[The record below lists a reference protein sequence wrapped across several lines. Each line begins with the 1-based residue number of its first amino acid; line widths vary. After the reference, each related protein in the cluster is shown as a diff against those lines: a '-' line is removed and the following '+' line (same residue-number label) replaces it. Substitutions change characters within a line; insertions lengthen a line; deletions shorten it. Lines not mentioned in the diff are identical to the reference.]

1 MLKEKIK
8 KYISEKESQSTT
20 EGVVLFREEIEFAEQ
35 NQLAGESHLVEKDA
49 TTRFADAYIERC
61 DKETENMLKNETSA
75 FLSEPLDYFKKHK
88 NEFIYF
94 ESKWFDFVNVDAISL
109 EVDDVFGTYDVM
121 LGLKFQKKYDKQ
133 LKEYLNVHLSGE
145 EAKFD
150 LMFSN
155 EDGLWNLNFAL
166 NYVEGFREEMTV
178 GEAFQ
183 LIYHFLFKL
192 VEAVEPAQ

>member
-8 KYISEKESQSTT
+8 KYISEKESQSA

-35 NQLAGESHLVEKDA
+35 NQLAVESHLVEKDA
-49 TTRFADAYIERC
+49 NTRFADAYMERC

-75 FLSEPLDYFKKHK
+75 FLSEPLDYLKKHK

-94 ESKWFDFVNVDAISL
+94 ESRWFDFVNVEAVSL

-121 LGLKFQKKYDKQ
+121 LGLKFQKKFEKQ
-133 LKEYLNVHLSGE
+133 LKEYLNTHLSGE

-166 NYVEGFREEMTV
+166 NYVEGFREEMTM

-192 VEAVEPAQ
+192 VEEVETGK

>member
-49 TTRFADAYIERC
+49 NTRFADAYIERC

-145 EAKFD
+145 ETKFD

-166 NYVEGFREEMTV
+166 NYVKGFREEMTV

>member
-8 KYISEKESQSTT
+8 KYISEKESQSTV

-49 TTRFADAYIERC
+49 NTRFADAYIERC

>member
-8 KYISEKESQSTT
+8 KYILEKESQSTA

-49 TTRFADAYIERC
+49 NTRFDDAYIERC

-75 FLSEPLDYFKKHK
+75 FLSEPLDYLKKHK

-94 ESKWFDFVNVDAISL
+94 ESRWFDFVNVDAISL

-121 LGLKFQKKYDKQ
+121 LGLKFQKKYEKQ
-133 LKEYLNVHLSGE
+133 LKEYLNTHLSGE

-155 EDGLWNLNFAL
+155 DDGLWNLNFAL
-166 NYVEGFREEMTV
+166 NYVEGFREDMTM
-178 GEAFQ
+178 GESFQ

-192 VEAVEPAQ
+192 VEASEPAR

>member
-8 KYISEKESQSTT
+8 KYISEKESQSTG
-20 EGVVLFREEIEFAEQ
+20 EGVVLFREEIEYAEQ

-49 TTRFADAYIERC
+49 NTRFADAYIERC

-75 FLSEPLDYFKKHK
+75 FLSEPLDYLKKHK

-192 VEAVEPAQ
+192 VEAVEPA